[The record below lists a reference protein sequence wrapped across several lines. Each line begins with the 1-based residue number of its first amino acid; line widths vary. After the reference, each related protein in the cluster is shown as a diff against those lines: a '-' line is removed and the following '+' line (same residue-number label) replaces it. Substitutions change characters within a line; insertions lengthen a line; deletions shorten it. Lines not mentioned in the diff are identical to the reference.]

1 MQVTHILKTLAL
13 QAEHTPHRNHATFI
27 AMKAYLQHLQGDY
40 REALGSLRE
49 AEEVLKRD
57 HLANFSRQALVTYG
71 NYAWVYYHLAN
82 FDMVELYLGRI
93 RETCRSL
100 ASSETY
106 SVLTPE
112 IHAQKGWSLLA
123 VGFRNREEAQECF
136 RMALQGDES
145 NEEFN
150 AGLAT
155 SVYACY
161 CHTWAPDHLEEA
173 QRLLEEVVDHQ
184 PQNYEAKVYLAKLLQ
199 TVDMERSSCLAEDAV
214 QNSFNPEVLRKAS
227 KVYVPQRLPR
237 AISILNQAIV
247 LDCGYH
253 LLHNDLGLSYMK
265 LLERASQDDR
275 ENIVA
280 AAIESFK
287 RSLEIDSSSIFSR
300 LKLAKLYGEKAP
312 AYEEEMY
319 LTLMEGLPGASK
331 RCQQAIYLHWG
342 DFLLHKKGLK
352 HQALEM
358 YQASFRIPGGH
369 ALERKDGVE
378 RLEHLARMF
387 LQDSEMDQVHSIYS
401 FLEEMGIQDP
411 RRRRGRGAWH
421 ESGRAQR

>member
-1 MQVTHILKTLAL
+1 MLAL

-123 VGFRNREEAQECF
+123 VGFRNGEEAQECF

-145 NEEFN
+145 NEEFK

-155 SVYACY
+155 SVYACWTHSFSY
-161 CHTWAPDHLEEA
+161 DLCKEA
-173 QRLLEEVVDHQ
+173 QRLLEEVVLSQ
-184 PQNYEAKVYLAKLLQ
+184 PQNYEAKAYLVNVLL
-199 TVDMERSSCLAEDAV
+199 TTSTGWRANSLMEDVV
-214 QNSFNPEVLRKAS
+214 QNSLNPEVLRNVA
-227 KVYVPQRLPR
+227 RLKKPNSFPKQIPR
-237 AISILNQAIV
+237 AISILKQAV
-247 LDCGYH
+247 ALDPGYH
-253 LLHNDLGLSYMK
+253 LLHYDLGHCYKNEM
-265 LLERASQDDR
+265 ERASPEKR
-275 ENIVA
+275 EEMLA
-280 AAIESFK
+280 AATESFQQAVETDPPFIFP
-287 RSLEIDSSSIFSR
+287 RLE
-300 LKLAKLYGEKAP
+300 LAKLYREKSP

-319 LTLMEGLPGASK
+319 LTLMEGLPGVSK

-358 YQASFRIPGGH
+358 YQAGFGIVDGH
-369 ALERKDGVE
+369 INEKRQLKA
-378 RLEHLARMF
+378 RLVDLAKMF
-387 LQDSEMDQVHSIYS
+387 QEDSEMHQAESIYHIVG
-401 FLEEMGIQDP
+401 FP
-411 RRRRGRGAWH
+411 Y
-421 ESGRAQR
+421 AQRSGCKFSK